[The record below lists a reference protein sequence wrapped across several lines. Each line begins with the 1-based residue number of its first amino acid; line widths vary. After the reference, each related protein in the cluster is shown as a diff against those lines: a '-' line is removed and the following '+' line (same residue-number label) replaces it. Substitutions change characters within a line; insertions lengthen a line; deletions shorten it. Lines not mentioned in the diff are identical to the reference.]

1 MFPAASAAPLVG
13 RTRELTWL
21 DAKLDDALAG
31 RPQVLLITGEAGIG
45 KSRLLRELQRRAT
58 ARGAEVCP
66 GRCREGDTVPYLPF
80 LRSFLPR
87 LERACREEGDRHGQ
101 ADLIARLSGHREPPT
116 GDSAPSPEQEQ
127 AWLFFAVAETA
138 IRLARRERVV
148 VTIDDLQWAD
158 RPSID
163 LLYQLVVEVADAGL
177 GAPVRLLLAATMRP
191 QPEGELAAAI
201 ARVQRE
207 EVCHALRVGGLAEGE
222 SAELVRALGLERSS
236 RQLISTV
243 HSTTRGNPLHIEA
256 VVQRV
261 AGSGAVHDRG
271 GELVADPAIVT
282 SAPPADISRALEARI
297 DALSEPVREV
307 LILASFLDEPVSA
320 GVLAQLAREADV
332 AGAIAEAI
340 DANAVVSEEDGIH
353 FVHPLFAHL
362 LQRRPD
368 LAQRRRIHLDAADA
382 LERAADADADQ
393 AAHVHEVAHHL
404 IEAGPAAAP
413 GRTLEWT
420 RHAGDR
426 SWSMLAWGDAARC
439 YEVAGQA
446 AEEVGAPAAEIG
458 ALHFRAGLAHYRAM
472 AFGPSADQLER
483 AARFLASAGDTR
495 GVALARLEG
504 VRAGIM
510 TGGFGVAVD
519 VAPLEE
525 AVDALTDD
533 PGLAGRLLGQIAE
546 AHWVRGEI
554 DKGRDL
560 AARALELAR
569 GAGDDSTCAR
579 ALVTS
584 AVIAWLRLDLDGAL
598 RLLLEARD
606 HAGRAGDPWV
616 EGIVLPRLALTLLWL
631 GRLDEAE
638 AAAEEGSDSCRE
650 LGDWAE
656 RSLALSAR
664 VGVAAARGD
673 FEAVERWS
681 AEAWTAVRL
690 SRYVWSASLFLPTLA
705 ATRALR
711 GAGDEA
717 AQALDRLTDLQTPD
731 AMAHVFEEGV
741 WLARQLVRAY
751 TGEVD
756 AIRTELAAHPER
768 IKARWGVALGTVAR
782 FAVLGELADTA
793 GVEVPINRVERGL
806 ARAADR
812 GMTITDGLTF
822 VVARVRAL
830 IARLDGRAADAERH
844 LHDAVTVC
852 EEIGARPELARASLE
867 QARLRIEGDDPER
880 AGPLAARAAGLFREL
895 GMSTFARTADEIV
908 RAARG
913 DQSPDL
919 RHEGTVIVAF
929 FDVAG
934 STATTE
940 RIGDRA
946 YRAAAADL
954 EAELRGAVADHGG
967 QAIEGI
973 TLGDG
978 ILAVFRSAGEAIACA
993 RRVHEDV
1000 TATPLRLHVGIHAGE
1015 VLWSDAGVHGATVNI
1030 AARVC
1035 DRAGAG
1041 ETFVTDRIRR
1051 LTHTSVEVDLDDR
1064 GLHDLK
1070 GLSEPLRL
1078 FALRT

>member
-1 MFPAASAAPLVG
+1 MFPAARTPPLVG
-13 RTRELTWL
+13 RSRELSWL
-21 DAKLDDALAG
+21 DERLDDAIAG
-31 RPQVLLITGEAGIG
+31 RPQMLLITGEAGIG
-45 KSRLLRELQRRAT
+45 KTRLLRELQRRAT

-66 GRCREGDTVPYLPF
+66 GRCREGYTVPYLPF

-87 LERACREEGDRHGQ
+87 LERACREEGDRHRQ
-101 ADLIARLSGHREPPT
+101 ADLIARLSGRPGE
-116 GDSAPSPEQEQ
+116 SAGGAEPSPEQEQ
-127 AWLFFAVAETA
+127 AWLFFAAAETA
-138 IRLARRERVV
+138 VRLARRERVV

-158 RPSID
+158 PPSVD

-177 GAPVRLLLAATMRP
+177 TAPVRLLVAATMRP
-191 QPEGELAAAI
+191 EPEGDLAVAM
-201 ARVQRE
+201 ARLQRE
-207 EVCHALRVGGLAEGE
+207 EIYHALRVGGLAEGE
-222 SAELVRALGLERSS
+222 SADLVRALGLERSS

-256 VVQRV
+256 VVQQ
-261 AGSGAVHDRG
+261 AASSGAVHDRG
-271 GELVADPAIVT
+271 GELVADPGMVT
-282 SAPPADISRALEARI
+282 SAPPADISRALDARI
-297 DALSEPVREV
+297 DGLSEPVRE
-307 LILASFLDEPVSA
+307 LLTLASFLDEPVSA
-320 GVLAQLAREADV
+320 GILAQLAREPDV
-332 AGAIAEAI
+332 AGAIAEAVG
-340 DANAVVSEEDGIH
+340 AGVVVTEESGIH

-362 LQRRPD
+362 LRRRPD
-368 LAQRRRIHLDAADA
+368 LVQRRQIHLAAADA
-382 LERAADADADQ
+382 LERAADADEAS
-393 AAHVHEVAHHL
+393 HVHEVAHHL

-413 GRTLEWT
+413 RRTLEWT
-420 RHAGDR
+420 RRAGDR

-439 YEVAGQA
+439 YEAAGRA
-446 AEEVGAPAAEIG
+446 AEEVGEPAAKIG
-458 ALHFRAGLAHYRAM
+458 DVHFRAGVAYYRAM
-472 AFGPSADQLER
+472 AFGPSRDQLER
-483 AARFLASAGDTR
+483 AAGFSASAGDTR

-504 VRAGIM
+504 VRARIM
-510 TGGFGVAVD
+510 TSEFGATVD

-533 PGLAGRLLGQIAE
+533 PGLAGRLLGLIAE
-546 AHWVRGEI
+546 AHWVRGDLES
-554 DKGRDL
+554 GRDL

-569 GAGDDSTCAR
+569 GAGDDGTCAR

-584 AVIAWLRLDLDGAL
+584 AVIAWLRLDLDNAL

-606 HAGRAGDPWV
+606 HAARADDPWV

-638 AAAEEGSDSCRE
+638 AAAETASDSCRE

-656 RSLALSAR
+656 RSLALAAL
-664 VGVAAARGD
+664 VGVSATRGD
-673 FEAVERWS
+673 FEAVERWA

-690 SRYVWSASLFLPTLA
+690 SRYAWSASLFLPPLA

-711 GAGDEA
+711 GAGDAA

-731 AMAHVFEEGV
+731 AMADVFEEGV
-741 WLARQLVRAY
+741 WLARQLVRAH
-751 TGEVD
+751 TGDVG
-756 AIRTELAAHPER
+756 AVRTELAAHPER
-768 IKARWGVALGTVAR
+768 IMARWGVALGTVAR
-782 FAVLGELADTA
+782 FAVLAELADTA
-793 GVEVPINRVERGL
+793 GADVPMDRVERGL

-830 IARLDGRAADAERH
+830 VARLDGRPGDAERH
-844 LHDAVTVC
+844 LHDAVIIC

-867 QARLRIEGDDPER
+867 WAQLRMAGDDPE
-880 AGPLAARAAGLFREL
+880 AAAPLALRAAGLFREL
-895 GMSTFARTADEIV
+895 GMPAFAHAADEVV
-908 RAARG
+908 REARG
-913 DQSPDL
+913 EEAPDL
-919 RHEGTVIVAF
+919 RHEGTVVVAF

-946 YRAAAADL
+946 YRAAAAGL

-978 ILAVFRSAGEAIACA
+978 ILAVFRSAGDAIACA
-993 RRVHEDV
+993 NRVHEDV
-1000 TATPLRLHVGIHAGE
+1000 TATPLRLHVGIHAGD
-1015 VLWSDAGVHGATVNI
+1015 VLWSDAGVHGGTVNV

-1035 DRAGAG
+1035 DRAGPG
-1041 ETFVTDRIRR
+1041 ETFVTDTIRR
-1051 LTHTSVEVDLDDR
+1051 LARSIDVGLEDQ

-1070 GLSEPLRL
+1070 GLTEPLRL
-1078 FALRT
+1078 FAVRT